1 MGSRSAYI
9 GGSAVLAG
17 SEKLVARG
25 KDLAA
30 DALEASAADIAYASG
45 RFTIAGTDRSI
56 GFAELAA
63 KQPDKRIYIENV
75 NSVEGIAWPNGA
87 HVGEVEIDPDTGQVE
102 LKRYTT
108 VDDVGRPLHRPIV
121 FGQIQGGCAQGIG
134 QALLE
139 ENVYDRETGQLITGS
154 FMDYAMPRADT
165 VPDFNNT
172 LDDSV
177 PARTNPL
184 GAKGVGE
191 SGTVGS
197 TPTVM
202 NAIMDALWPLGVR
215 SIQMPATPHRVWQ
228 AIRGTKR

>member
-1 MGSRSAYI
+1 MLFRST
-9 GGSAVLAG
+9 V
-17 SEKLVARG
+17 
-25 KDLAA
+25 D
-30 DALEASAADIAYASG
+30 
-45 RFTIAGTDRSI
+45 
-56 GFAELAA
+56 
-63 KQPDKRIYIENV
+63 
-75 NSVEGIAWPNGA
+75 GIAWPNGA
-87 HVGEVEIDPDTGQVE
+87 HVGEVEIDPDTGSIE

-121 FGQIQGGCAQGIG
+121 FGQIQGGVAQGIG

-139 ENVYDRETGQLITGS
+139 ENVYDRESGQLLTGS

-165 VPDFNNT
+165 FPTFSNT

-177 PARTNPL
+177 PAKSNPL

-215 SIQMPATPHRVWQ
+215 NIQMPATPQRVWL
-228 AIRGTKR
+228 AIRHAAGRQAKG